1 VAPATEPSSRVEPG
15 PTLSLNQL
23 GIGGQNQFL
32 GNRPTPD
39 AKGGAESRLEES
51 MRAEIVASDADV
63 GLARGGAVADAIRSA
78 TSVVD
83 SPRNGTAVFL
93 ARTDA
98 AGLVVVLEP
107 TSVSSDFSAWQN
119 VAKRAL
125 HTLRDKRLR
134 IPRGAQGLSISLEV
148 RSHVQL
154 PSGHDPGLAVSA
166 LGIPLKKG
174 DGKNSS
180 RIDILKPDLGVDV
193 VENPTSSSDD
203 PQKLPRLRAGINVF
217 GLSADP
223 MDIGA
228 VPRRVLHVR
237 VLSERPL

>member
-1 VAPATEPSSRVEPG
+1 
-15 PTLSLNQL
+15 
-23 GIGGQNQFL
+23 
-32 GNRPTPD
+32 
-39 AKGGAESRLEES
+39 
-51 MRAEIVASDADV
+51 MRADIMASDTEV
-63 GLARGGAVADAIRSA
+63 GLTRGGAIADAIRAA

-107 TSVSSDFSAWQN
+107 TSVSSHFSAWQN

-125 HTLRDKRLR
+125 RSLRDMRLLV
-134 IPRGAQGLSISLEV
+134 PQGAQGLSITLEV
-148 RSHVQL
+148 RSRVQL

-166 LGIPLKKG
+166 FGIPLKKG
-174 DGKNSS
+174 EGKNSS
-180 RIDILKPDLGVDV
+180 RIDILKPDLGVDM
-193 VENPTSSSDD
+193 VENPLSSGDD
-203 PQKLPRLRAGINVF
+203 AQKLPRLRAGISIF
-217 GLSADP
+217 GLGADP

-228 VPRRVLHVR
+228 KARRVVHVR